1 MSAHAATSALP
12 ETADISIVMPTWNRP
27 QFLRASL
34 DSVLAQGLAFREL
47 IIVDDGSD
55 AATRSLLEEFS
66 TRPRVR
72 VSWLNHC
79 GNPGAVRNVGIR
91 QAEGRY
97 VAFADSDDTWH
108 PHKLQRQW
116 AALRAQPACRWT
128 FTASSLIDA
137 RDRPV
142 RLAVPPTTQSRPL
155 LESLALLNFGI
166 ALPSV
171 VVERALLLEAG
182 LFDESFGCYA
192 DYHLWI
198 RLAARAPAAAL
209 QEELVNVRL
218 HDGHFARGRG
228 AAPLRGREKFLAS
241 ALPLVD
247 PPEVRAQLRRMRA
260 LDAARLAR
268 VAAAEGDADEV
279 ERRLRNSVADG
290 GRLPRWWV
298 IAAHARARLWS
309 QRTRRIVARWRSGA

>member
-1 MSAHAATSALP
+1 MSAQVAPA

-34 DSVLAQGLAFREL
+34 DSVLAQSLAFREL
-47 IIVDDGSD
+47 IIVDDGSE
-55 AATRSLLEEFS
+55 ATTRALLEEFS
-66 TRPRVR
+66 AHPRVR

-91 QAEGRY
+91 QAAGRY

-116 AALRAQPACRWT
+116 AALRAQPECRWS
-128 FTASSLIDA
+128 FTASALIDA
-137 RDRPV
+137 RDQPV
-142 RLAVPPTTQSRPL
+142 RITVPSTLQSRPL

-171 VVERALLLEAG
+171 VAERALLLDAG
-182 LFDESFGCYA
+182 LFDEGFGCYA
-192 DYHLWI
+192 DYHLWL

-209 QEELVNVRL
+209 REELVNVRL
-218 HDGHFARGRG
+218 HDGHFARGHG
-228 AAPLRGREKFLAS
+228 AAALRGREKFLAS
-241 ALPLVD
+241 ALALVESA
-247 PPEVRAQLRRMRA
+247 EVRAQLRRLRA

-268 VAAAEGDADEV
+268 VAAGEGDADEV
-279 ERRLRNSVADG
+279 ERRLSDSVADG
-290 GRLPRWWV
+290 GHLPRWWL
-298 IAAHARARLWS
+298 IATQARARLWS
-309 QRTRRIVARWRSGA
+309 QRTRRRVEHWRSRA